1 MLIIFNLL
9 YLHCWTCLWHLFHKT
24 WLTLAKA
31 LGFVWHASNPKCNK
45 ALVSVWERESQILRQ
60 FNSSILLKS
69 FAVYTD
75 GECEGK
81 VFRYLW
87 KLWLMLRCNCLPF
100 CFASSSSSSSATTSP
115 SASER
120 HSCDHLSS
128 RNYYRSEESVLSISA
143 TFSIW
148 IQWCGA

>member
-1 MLIIFNLL
+1 MPQTPNATKPWFLCGRENL
-9 YLHCWTCLWHLFHKT
+9 K
-24 WLTLAKA
+24 
-31 LGFVWHASNPKCNK
+31 S
-45 ALVSVWERESQILRQ
+45 
-60 FNSSILLKS
+60 FNSSILLNS

-81 VFRYLW
+81 VFLHLR
-87 KLWLMLRCNCLPF
+87 KLWLMLKCNCLPF
-100 CFASSSSSSSATTSP
+100 CFASSTSSSSSTTTSP

-128 RNYYRSEESVLSISA
+128 WNYYRSEESVLSISA

-148 IQWCGA
+148 IQWCGAQQMILRGSKTCLDSLLSY